1 MTDLGIAGDTEG
13 AVAACFERALHVGA
27 NVIISSGGVSMGDRD
42 FVKPVL
48 ERSGTVHFGKA
59 RPLMHWH
66 TPNVHSTDTPEH
78 R

>member
-1 MTDLGIAGDTEG
+1 M
-13 AVAACFERALHVGA
+13 GA

-59 RPLMHWH
+59 RPLTHG
-66 TPNVHSTDTPEH
+66 TRLTFSPLIGPEIGEDEARQAAH
-78 R
+78 IRNT